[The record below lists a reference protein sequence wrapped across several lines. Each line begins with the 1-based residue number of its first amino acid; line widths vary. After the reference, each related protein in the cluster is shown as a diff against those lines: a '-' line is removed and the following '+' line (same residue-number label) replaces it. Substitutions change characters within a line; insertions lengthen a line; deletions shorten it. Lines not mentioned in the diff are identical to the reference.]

1 MGGQQVKLERTMLS
15 VLVGRYPALEGKLAR
30 RFGRLLVGYLLGGSW
45 VLNGCDPDECLT
57 IEGDANRKVAAVLA
71 TAQKL
76 AEESSHRSSER
87 ALGETVKFLGRLRKG
102 TTRRAIQK
110 IIRGESVDYPA
121 IELEA
126 LYRLRRD
133 KRAISRYL
141 SARGT
146 LPEDSLRLLRRARQE
161 FHSALFSRLGGES
174 FPTLRASAA

>member
-1 MGGQQVKLERTMLS
+1 MGNQNFGEML
-15 VLVGRYPALEGKLAR
+15 VALKELLGRWPALEGKLAR
-30 RFGRLLVGYLLGGSW
+30 RFGALLVGYLLGGSW

-71 TAQKL
+71 TAHKL
-76 AEESSHRSSER
+76 AEELSHRSSER
-87 ALGETVKFLGRLRKG
+87 ALGETVKFLERLHKG
-102 TTRRAIQK
+102 TTRRAMQK

-141 SARGT
+141 SAHGA
-146 LPEDSLRLLRRARQE
+146 LPEDFLRLLRRARQA
-161 FHSALFSRLGGES
+161 FYSALFSQLGKLS
-174 FPTLRASAA
+174 PTLRALAA